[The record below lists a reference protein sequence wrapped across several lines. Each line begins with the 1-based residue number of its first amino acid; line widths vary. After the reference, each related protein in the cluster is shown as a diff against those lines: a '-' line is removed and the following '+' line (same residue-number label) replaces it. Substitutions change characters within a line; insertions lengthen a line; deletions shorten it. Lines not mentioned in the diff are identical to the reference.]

1 MHANHRWRG
10 WVALGFFALAAL
22 TSACTPA
29 ADSAAAAAAANANA
43 NAGADADA
51 DANCAASFARDNAV
65 KPEAGP
71 YRTQIHQR
79 VPLGEGAGAR
89 ELDMH
94 TTVEVVPPDRMR
106 MLIQAGETASE
117 VRQVGRQLW
126 TRENGRWRAP
136 VQAKADDDVRLTHY
150 ADARDLRALACL
162 PAETWQG
169 KAVRS
174 YRYET
179 PGRATWVQVVMR
191 FDAQTG
197 LPVAIATAAPALP
210 QLPPAQSLYQFDRSL
225 HIEPP
230 RLD

>member
-10 WVALGFFALAAL
+10 WVALGFCAVAAL

-29 ADSAAAAAAANANA
+29 ADSAATAAAAN
-43 NAGADADA
+43 ADA
-51 DANCAASFARDNAV
+51 DANCAASFARENAV

-79 VPLGEGAGAR
+79 VPLAEGAGAR

-106 MLIQAGETASE
+106 VLIQAGETASE
-117 VRQVGRQLW
+117 LRQVGRQLW
-126 TRENGRWRAP
+126 TRENGRWQAP
-136 VQAKADDDVRLTHY
+136 VQTKADDDVRLTHY

-179 PGRATWVQVVMR
+179 PGRATWVQVLMR

-197 LPVAIATAAPALP
+197 LPVAITTAAPALP

-230 RLD
+230 SLD